1 MNNSPNMMIPA
12 VSAQYIATCQALKN
26 HASEAYGM
34 LKMRFV
40 VYAFLIVE
48 NFVGQFNYS
57 ILAKSIT
64 TVTKICQLKEAL
76 SCSEKLLKK
85 QKKEKRSKSRRSVV
99 LI

>member
-1 MNNSPNMMIPA
+1 MEEFENAHSIKMNNSPNMMIPA

-34 LKMRFV
+34 LKMCFVV

-57 ILAKSIT
+57 ALAKSIT
-64 TVTKICQLKEAL
+64 TVTKIC
-76 SCSEKLLKK
+76 
-85 QKKEKRSKSRRSVV
+85 
-99 LI
+99 